1 MDTPSLFDERLALLQ
16 EQAMDRQWI
25 NTARQLLQDHPG
37 KSPEIVEAIEQCMQG
52 RAHAGVVQDVLGIF
66 ARGLATGY
74 PPQIQESWNEAERRF
89 VNGVI
94 RRHPHAWKD
103 LLCRPTLMASHRAH
117 EMADYITLLDRAVST
132 QFESEELFHALVEDV
147 LDRTAEAAGNPNEP
161 TPFAAWD
168 ALVELSRTAT
178 PKPSPQWMASWI
190 RACDRQNVMDRGTA
204 TKLLQ
209 PLLDLGLDINRVTGD
224 GVTVL
229 EARTGRGIFDGFAWG
244 HTIIMTLMDLG
255 ADWTR
260 LEQDKVS
267 KKFWQAIQVHPR
279 VIQARLMEV
288 AQQGVDERREERKGP
303 KI

>member
-1 MDTPSLFDERLALLQ
+1 MDTPSLFHERLALLQ

-25 NTARQLLQDHPG
+25 TMSGQLLQDYPG
-37 KSPEIVEAIEQCMQG
+37 KAPEIVETIEQCLQG
-52 RAHAGVVQDVLGIF
+52 RARAGAVQGVLALF
-66 ARGLATGY
+66 ARGLAAGY
-74 PPQIQESWNEAERRF
+74 PPQVQEAWDEGERRF

-94 RRHPHAWKD
+94 RRHPQAWKD
-103 LLCRPTLMASHRAH
+103 LLCRPALTSSHRAH

-132 QFESEELFHALVEDV
+132 QFESEEIFHALVRDV

-161 TPFAAWD
+161 RPFAAWE
-168 ALVELSRTAT
+168 ALVALGRSAT
-178 PKPSPQWMASWI
+178 PTPSPKWMASWI

-267 KKFWQAIQVHPR
+267 KKFWQAIQDHPR
-279 VIQARLMEV
+279 VIQARLMVV